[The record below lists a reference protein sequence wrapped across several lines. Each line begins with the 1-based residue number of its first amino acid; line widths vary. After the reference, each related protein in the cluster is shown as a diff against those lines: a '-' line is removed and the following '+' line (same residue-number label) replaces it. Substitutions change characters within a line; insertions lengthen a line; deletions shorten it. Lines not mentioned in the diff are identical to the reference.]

1 MFSSLFTRKDKPEPR
16 KARDDAAR
24 ADASA
29 LGASTLKGS
38 DVVATTQIPDPR
50 ELARRTAEKIDR
62 IESEMIAAGLPVPPP
77 PKRSQVVSAASPLP
91 TTMASSATKTLP
103 ALDFSTSV
111 VLGDTNN
118 ADQILVSSSSI
129 EPELEEAAI
138 LFANNQSDAAR
149 ATLTDTISKPGSKQ
163 QAWWMLFDVLQ
174 NLGDQAAFEN
184 LALDYAARFEA
195 SPPAWRDAASRKPV
209 VEATGKPSAGPSVV
223 RFPAAV
229 DASISRLLEN
239 AHKASVNKRL
249 VVFEFSHVKSID
261 APAIHL
267 LQSVIEGYKKQK
279 RELVMNRSDVL
290 FPLVRA
296 TIEAG
301 VKAENESHWLLAMDL
316 LRLQGQRQQFD
327 DLSIDYCV
335 TYEVSPPAWEPMPEW
350 VRAENGE
357 ALNGS
362 TIHATMSPSQFEDP
376 SQSSGGQAFPLTGE
390 LAGRMQKELAALRV
404 YAADR
409 SDVVIDCR
417 ELGRLDFVAAGE
429 LLNECV
435 TLRNQGKQILL
446 VEPSSIVLALMF
458 VMGIH
463 ELAEIRARKH

>member
-1 MFSSLFTRKDKPEPR
+1 MFSSLFSRKDKAEPR

-24 ADASA
+24 ADALDLA
-29 LGASTLKGS
+29 TSTLKGA
-38 DVVATTQIPDPR
+38 DVPTTQTPDPR

-77 PKRSQVVSAASPLP
+77 PKRTQALASAAPLP
-91 TTMASSATKTLP
+91 PTAAAAAAKTLP

-129 EPELEEAAI
+129 DPELEEAAI
-138 LFANNQSDAAR
+138 LYANNQSDAAR
-149 ATLTDTISKPGSKQ
+149 ATLTDTIGKSPAKQ

-174 NLGDQAAFEN
+174 NLGSQTEFEN

-195 SPPAWRDAASRKPV
+195 SPPAWRDSVHRKPV
-209 VEATGKPSAGPSVV
+209 VETKSSPSAGPSVV
-223 RFPAAV
+223 RFPEVV

-249 VVFEFSHVKSID
+249 VVFEFSRVKSVD

-279 RELVMNRSDVL
+279 RELVINRSDVL
-290 FPLVRA
+290 FPLVRN

-301 VKAENESHWLLAMDL
+301 VKADNESHWLLAMDL
-316 LRLQGQRQQFD
+316 LRLQGLRQQFD

-335 TYEVSPPAWEPMPEW
+335 TFEVSPPAWEPMPDW
-350 VRAENGE
+350 VRSDNGE

-362 TIHATMSPSQFEDP
+362 TIHATLSTTQCEDP
-376 SQSSGGQAFPLTGE
+376 AQATGGLAFPLAGE
-390 LAGRMQKELAALRV
+390 LAGRIQKELAALRV

-409 SDVVIDCR
+409 TDIVIDCR